1 VISCVVSQEALLVF
15 VSFYEFGCNA
25 FKKHSQ
31 ILGRAR
37 GNSYA
42 QAEESAVVLWF
53 YNRWNMKRGECKFTL
68 N

>member
-1 VISCVVSQEALLVF
+1 

-31 ILGRAR
+31 ILGRAK